1 MSAPI
6 RDVLDP
12 TYCTSDPDTVAVQF
26 MVKHTE
32 IAADGSVAENR
43 GLNSTH
49 VLGRFPTAADA
60 AQHVRRVLDGPWEH
74 LHDG

>member
-1 MSAPI
+1 MVAVVVSAPPGGC
-6 RDVLDP
+6 RE
-12 TYCTSDPDTVAVQF
+12 
-26 MVKHTE
+26 HTE

-60 AQHVRRVLDGPWEH
+60 AQRVRRVLDGPWEH